1 LSVKST
7 SKLVSWLGKFFTPT
21 RTLVKSVLSAQPA
34 YYLSTLNAL
43 SEVIEE
49 INIRHK
55 HFTWTKHTNL
65 REESAKWHGL
75 RSACPPNTAGWHKK
89 YARALRLHWLWM
101 EWKDPQKPWVD
112 MPISCNV
119 GDRRLFTGTTTI
131 TVGGKGVAKNSWLQ
145 QSTIS
150 PKRKLRSPA
159 GGIHST
165 MVETQLF
172 GIQLSMANIRQLWLM
187 RLNSK
192 AYKSQPWNT

>member
-1 LSVKST
+1 VDFRPLSVKST

-131 TVGGKGVAKNSWLQ
+131 TVGGKGGRQKQLA
-145 QSTIS
+145 
-150 PKRKLRSPA
+150 PA
-159 GGIHST
+159 IYN
-165 MVETQLF
+165 
-172 GIQLSMANIRQLWLM
+172 LSQ
-187 RLNSK
+187 K
-192 AYKSQPWNT
+192 KTSQPSWRNSFNYG